1 MNEVLKAKG
10 VQFAYTQTPV
20 LRDVSLALRPGEVMA
35 LIGPNGSGKSTLIK
49 VLCGHLRSEGEIV
62 IQDQPLGRWRR
73 RMLARTIAYLPQ
85 SPTYDPASRV
95 SDVLRLGR
103 ACYWGAFGVE
113 NEHDLAAVEEV
124 ARRLELHDLLERRM
138 DELSGGQRQR
148 VFIGRCLAQEP
159 AILFLDEP
167 NTYLDLKH
175 QVDLLVLL
183 RKLAHEHSL
192 AVLMASHDLNLA
204 GAFAD
209 ELVLLA
215 DGRVMARGTA
225 EQVLKGELISRAYGL
240 EMVELNVPGHSLLF
254 PRL

>member
-1 MNEVLKAKG
+1 MSVALAATNLS
-10 VQFAYTQTPV
+10 FAYGQTAV
-20 LRDVSLALRPGEVMA
+20 LHDVSLELSAGEVA
-35 LIGPNGSGKSTLIK
+35 SLIGPNGSGKSTLIK
-49 VLCGHLRSEGEIV
+49 LLCGLLHGTGEITV
-62 IQDQPLGRWRR
+62 SGKPLRQWRK
-73 RMLARTIAYLPQ
+73 RMLARTVAYLPQ

-95 SDVLRLGR
+95 EEILRLGR

-113 NEHDLAAVEEV
+113 NEHDLAAVTDV
-124 ARRLELHDLLERRM
+124 AQRLELEPLLSRRM

-159 AILFLDEP
+159 GILFLDEP

-175 QVDLLVLL
+175 QVDLLQLL
-183 RKLAHEHSL
+183 RRLAHEHQL

-209 ELVLLA
+209 ELLLISQ
-215 DGRVMARGTA
+215 GHLIARGGA
-225 EQVLKGELISRAYGL
+225 QEVLKSELISKAYGL
-240 EMVELNVPGHSLLF
+240 PMVDLNVPGHHLLF